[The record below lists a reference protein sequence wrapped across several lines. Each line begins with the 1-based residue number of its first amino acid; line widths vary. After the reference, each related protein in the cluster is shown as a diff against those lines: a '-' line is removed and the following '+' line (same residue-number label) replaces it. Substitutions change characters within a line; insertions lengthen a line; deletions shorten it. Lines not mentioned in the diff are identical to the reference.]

1 MMNKYPIKKFTSISA
16 IVIGLLAITS
26 FTNGDTEPTWQS
38 LFDGKTLN
46 NWKVGDN
53 AGSFKVEDGSIVV
66 NGQVAHIFYDGDISD
81 HRFKDFEFKAEVM
94 TTPGSNSGIYFHTE
108 YQQGGWPKKGYEVQ
122 VNNSHTD
129 WRRTGSLYGI
139 EDVKE
144 VYVKDNEWYTE
155 YIKVLGKRIVIKIND
170 KTVVDYTEPEDLQR
184 TGGDSLRKIS
194 NGTFALQGHDPKS
207 KVYYKNIMVK
217 VLP

>member
-1 MMNKYPIKKFTSISA
+1 MQK
-16 IVIGLLAITS
+16 IVAFIILSLGLLALTAFS
-26 FTNGDTEPTWQS
+26 FKESKNDWIS
-38 LFDGKTLN
+38 LFDGKSLN

-53 AGSFKVEDGSIVV
+53 SGTFKVENGMIVV
-66 NGQVAHIFYDGDISD
+66 NGNVAHLFYDGDVNQHS
-81 HRFKDFEFKAEVM
+81 FKNFEFKADVM
-94 TTPGSNSGIYFHTE
+94 TTPGSNSGIYFHTA
-108 YQQGGWPKKGYEVQ
+108 YQQGGWPSKGYEVQ

-155 YIKVLGKRIVIKIND
+155 QITVQGKRVVIKIND
-170 KTVVDYTEPEDLQR
+170 KIVVDYTEPENVQR
-184 TGGDSLRKIS
+184 EEGNEMRILS

-217 VLP
+217 ILPD